1 MNLIALR
8 SRQFQLYFAGAV
20 AAVNGMWILRIVIGW
35 LSWKITGSAS
45 FVGTIAAVSL
55 IPTVIFGPF
64 FGVLVDRSNVLRA
77 AFVTNISMT
86 LCVAALLLLE
96 VNDLLGRTAL
106 LAIAFAMGTITA
118 GHHPVRLSLG
128 PRLVKSEYVGS
139 VIALA
144 ALNFNLARLLSPALG
159 GVLIDRLGITAT
171 TAIILGAFVPNLLV
185 LSRLTPREKRHQA
198 EPERFF
204 QALAGG
210 ARYLWQRAELRLVI
224 LATAVFSVA
233 LRGVLDVLPIFADG
247 VFGHGA
253 IGLGELGSAVG
264 AGALS
269 AALIKAFWMAPAS
282 QSKGALSPSN
292 RLVAFAGIGAL
303 ALLGTTDN
311 WGLALASVAV
321 LGFAGT
327 HLGVGMQAQIQS
339 ELPDDM
345 RGRVMS
351 IWIVVG
357 LGGSALGAFGIGL
370 FSDHFG
376 MPLTA
381 SIFAIAGAVAVAAII
396 AANPHKKT
404 EGTGPP

>member
-8 SRQFQLYFAGAV
+8 SRQFQLYFSGAV
-20 AAVNGMWILRIVIGW
+20 CAVNGMWILRIVIGW
-35 LSWKITGSAS
+35 LSWKITGSAG

-77 AFVTNISMT
+77 AYVTNIAMT
-86 LCVAALLLLE
+86 LCVAALLVLE
-96 VNDLLGRTAL
+96 INDLVTPAAL

-128 PRLVKSEYVGS
+128 PRLVKPEYVGS
-139 VIALA
+139 VVALA

-185 LSRLTPREKRHQA
+185 LSRLTPRKKRLRDV
-198 EPERFF
+198 PERFF
-204 QALAGG
+204 QAMAGG
-210 ARYLWQRAELRLVI
+210 ARYLWQRPELRLVI

-247 VFGHGA
+247 VFGLGA

-264 AGALS
+264 AGALT
-269 AALIKAFWMAPAS
+269 AALVKAFWMAPAS
-282 QSKGALSPSN
+282 ESRGALSTSN
-292 RLVAFAGIGAL
+292 VTVAFAGIGAL
-303 ALLGTTDN
+303 AVLGNTGI
-311 WGLALASVAV
+311 WALALASVAI

-357 LGGSALGAFGIGL
+357 LGGTALGAFCIGL

-376 MPLTA
+376 MPVTA
-381 SIFAIAGAVAVAAII
+381 SLFSLLGALAIGAII
-396 AANPHKKT
+396 TANPRRKT
-404 EGTGPP
+404 GGSPPL

>member
-20 AAVNGMWILRIVIGW
+20 CAVNGMWILRIVIGW

-77 AFVTNISMT
+77 AFVTNIAMT
-86 LCVAALLLLE
+86 LCVAALLVLE
-96 VNDLLGRTAL
+96 INDRVTPVAL

-128 PRLVKSEYVGS
+128 PRLVKSDYVGS
-139 VIALA
+139 VVALA

-159 GVLIDRLGITAT
+159 GVLIDRLGIPTT

-185 LSRLTPREKRHQA
+185 LSRLTPREKRQRA
-198 EPERFF
+198 EPEQFF

-210 ARYLWQRAELRLVI
+210 ARYLWQRPELRLVI

-282 QSKGALSPSN
+282 QSRGALSPSN
-292 RLVAFAGIGAL
+292 KIVAFAGIAAL
-303 ALLGTTDN
+303 AVLGDTDI
-311 WGLALASVAV
+311 WMLALVCVAV
-321 LGFAGT
+321 LGFAVT
-327 HLGVGMQAQIQS
+327 HLGVGMQAQIQA

-357 LGGSALGAFGIGL
+357 LGGSALGAFGLGL
-370 FSDHFG
+370 LSDHFG
-376 MPLTA
+376 MPVAA
-381 SIFAIAGAVAVAAII
+381 SGFAVAGALAIAAII
-396 AANPHKKT
+396 TANPNKKT
-404 EGTGPP
+404 A